1 MLNYLKD
8 HSRKVSKAF
17 FDQLDI
23 AAELLYISNWKV
35 HVLLKT
41 VQNNPFEK
49 NTYPVGTPIWKAL
62 LKFMALIRSGGPLTL
77 SPQ

>member
-41 VQNNPFEK
+41 VQNDPFEK
-49 NTYPVGTPIWKAL
+49 NT
-62 LKFMALIRSGGPLTL
+62 
-77 SPQ
+77 